1 MAGRVLNLE
10 DILYPDHLG
19 CEIARLWQTW
29 ENSRGQK
36 LADWEEVR
44 RYVFATDTTTTTNSK
59 LPWKNKTT
67 IPKLCQ
73 IRDNLFS
80 NYMAS
85 LFPKR
90 HWMIWEGSDEQ
101 SNGKERREAIE
112 NYMAWAATQVT
123 FKTEMEK
130 LVLDYIDYG
139 NCFATVEWKDERV
152 ELDGKTQAGFVGPTI
167 KRISPL
173 DILMNPI
180 APDFQSSPKIVRSLV
195 SLGEVKE
202 LLQRMS
208 TDETREQLEALYDYL
223 KNIRGN
229 VRNHVG
235 TIRSK
240 SDYLK
245 VDGFN
250 SFSTYLESDYCELL
264 TMYGDIYDREADE
277 LYKNH
282 TIVVVDRHKV
292 IHKAPNP
299 SFFGHAPLYHVGWR
313 IRQDNLWAMGP
324 LDNLVGMQYRIDHIE
339 NLKADVFDLTAF
351 PPLKIKGWVDDFEWE
366 PFARVY
372 VGEEGDIE
380 PIAPQIS
387 NILQSNVEI
396 ATLEQKMEEMAGAP
410 KEAMGFRTPGE
421 KTMYEVQRLENA
433 AGRIF
438 TSKVTQFEEKLV
450 ERLLN
455 AMLELARRKMTSTM
469 ISVFDNELKFTAFQT
484 LSPEDITG
492 VGRIRPVAA
501 RHFAEKSERVQ
512 NINNFF
518 ASPLGQ
524 QEDIM
529 QHFSSIQLAHMFEGL
544 LDVEEY
550 NLVTPYVRITERAD
564 GARLAQSSSE
574 QLQME
579 NLTPSGLTPD
589 DYSDGIEADPMP
601 MEEMM
606 PDEQA

>member
-1 MAGRVLNLE
+1 
-10 DILYPDHLG
+10 
-19 CEIARLWQTW
+19 
-29 ENSRGQK
+29 
-36 LADWEEVR
+36 
-44 RYVFATDTTTTTNSK
+44 
-59 LPWKNKTT
+59 
-67 IPKLCQ
+67 
-73 IRDNLFS
+73 
-80 NYMAS
+80 
-85 LFPKR
+85 
-90 HWMIWEGSDEQ
+90 MIWEGSDEQ